1 MLAPSRG
8 LEPQMRWYDVLG
20 LVGVAL
26 ILLAYLLLQ
35 LRRIDPAGPAF
46 SAANA
51 AGAALVL
58 LSLYYDF
65 NLPAAVVEGA
75 WLLISLYGLGQAW
88 QRSRRA

>member
-1 MLAPSRG
+1 M
-8 LEPQMRWYDVLG
+8 QWFNVLG

-35 LRRIDPAGPAF
+35 LRRIDPASAAF
-46 SAANA
+46 SALNA
-51 AGAALVL
+51 LGAALVL

-75 WLLISLYGLGQAW
+75 WLLISLFGLAQAW
-88 QRSRRA
+88 RGSRRT

>member
-1 MLAPSRG
+1 M
-8 LEPQMRWYDVLG
+8 QWFDVLG

-35 LRRIDPAGPAF
+35 LRRIDPQGPVY
-46 SAANA
+46 SGANA

-75 WLLISLYGLGQAW
+75 WLLISLFGLARAW
-88 QRSRRA
+88 RGAHHG